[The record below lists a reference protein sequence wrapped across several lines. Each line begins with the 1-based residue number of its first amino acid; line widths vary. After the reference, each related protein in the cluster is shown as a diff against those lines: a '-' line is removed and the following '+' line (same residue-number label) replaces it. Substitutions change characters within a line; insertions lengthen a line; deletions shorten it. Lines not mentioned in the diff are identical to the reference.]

1 MQPWRVALAARVFCV
16 SAVLGLSLALL
27 DDVALQGTLLLA
39 AIAATAAAADV
50 SARLSPTSV
59 ATAEAALASLVV
71 GMALPE
77 GVLLLPYLVVP
88 ALIAGVT
95 RGAFRVLIVVA
106 VEALALTAIVV
117 ITGQFSAVEDLSEL
131 VAPWLL
137 TTLGVGLA
145 GDRLRAV
152 RTASVPDTDENY
164 ESARRLLSQL
174 RTVAR
179 RLSSG
184 LDTVAMSSH
193 LLATVHQHLE
203 DTHAAV
209 FVRTEGGILAPLGF
223 RGTSAREALQPE
235 GPLVDKCW
243 AEMEPAHD
251 IQPSGLATRRHRVV
265 LPLRVGSRMI
275 GVVILDRATAPVP
288 RVVHELMREV
298 DEHALRLDAA
308 LAFDEIRSI
317 ATMEERHRLARE
329 IHDGVAQEIASLG
342 YVVDDLTAHATSDM
356 QRKKLNTLR
365 NELTRV
371 VSELRLSIFD
381 LRTEVSAGLG
391 SALSDYV
398 REVGARSGLTVHLT
412 LDVAPVRLRGEVE
425 TELFRIAQEAIT
437 NARKH
442 SSAANLWVDCRIQ
455 PPMAQISVRD
465 DGAGLGTAREDSYG
479 LKIMRERA
487 DRIGARLDISD
498 NALGADAT
506 GTCVTVT
513 VGAEEPALT
522 RVGDGRRRTS

>member
-1 MQPWRVALAARVFCV
+1 
-16 SAVLGLSLALL
+16 
-27 DDVALQGTLLLA
+27 
-39 AIAATAAAADV
+39 
-50 SARLSPTSV
+50 
-59 ATAEAALASLVV
+59 
-71 GMALPE
+71 
-77 GVLLLPYLVVP
+77 
-88 ALIAGVT
+88 
-95 RGAFRVLIVVA
+95 
-106 VEALALTAIVV
+106 
-117 ITGQFSAVEDLSEL
+117 VEDLSEL

-152 RTASVPDTDENY
+152 RSAAVPETDESY
-164 ESARRLLSQL
+164 EAARRLLSQL

-184 LDTVAMSSH
+184 LDTVTMSSH
-193 LLATVHQHLE
+193 LLATVHQHLD
-203 DTHAAV
+203 DTHSAV
-209 FVRTEGGILAPLGF
+209 FVRTDGGILAPLGF
-223 RGTSAREALQPE
+223 RGTSAREALKPE
-235 GPLVDKCW
+235 GHLIDKCW
-243 AEMEPAHD
+243 TEMEPAHD
-251 IQPSGLATRRHRVV
+251 IQASGMANRRHRIV

-275 GVVILDRATAPVP
+275 GVVVLDRPSAPVP
-288 RVVHELMREV
+288 KTVHDLMREV

-342 YVVDDLTAHATSDM
+342 YVVDDLTAHATSDT
-356 QRKKLNTLR
+356 QRKKLNNLR
-365 NELTRV
+365 TELTRV

-442 SSAANLWVDCRIQ
+442 SSATNLWVDCRIQ
-455 PPMAQISVRD
+455 PPLAQISVRD
-465 DGAGLGTAREDSYG
+465 DGTGLGVGREDSYG
-479 LKIMRERA
+479 IKIMRERA
-487 DRIGARLDISD
+487 DRIGARLDICD
-498 NALGADAT
+498 DVHVGAT
-506 GTCVTVT
+506 SGTKVTVT
-513 VGAEEPALT
+513 VGAEEPALAEAAP
-522 RVGDGRRRTS
+522 GRRRTS